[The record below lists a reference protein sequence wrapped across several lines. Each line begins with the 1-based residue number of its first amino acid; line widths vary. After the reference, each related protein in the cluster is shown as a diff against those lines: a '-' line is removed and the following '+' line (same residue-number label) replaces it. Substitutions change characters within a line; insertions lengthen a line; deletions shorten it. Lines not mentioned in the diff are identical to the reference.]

1 MLIKITW
8 HSSSQCV
15 CHKSFWDLASQTLS
29 WRSALWCQPD
39 KKQSKITTT
48 PLFPGK
54 KLLDFSDNFIMFNI
68 ASSILPVSTI
78 AVGKHIVTF
87 RTNFKKLILCEKRP
101 LHRHILKAAFN
112 NFFFHKFVSI
122 LFGYCWAINKRKNRK
137 YPSNSVCA
145 E

>member
-29 WRSALWCQPD
+29 WRSALWYQPD
-39 KKQSKITTT
+39 KKQSKMRSKITTT

-54 KLLDFSDNFIMFNI
+54 KLLDFSNNFIMFDI
-68 ASSILPVSTI
+68 SSSILPVSTI

-87 RTNFKKLILCEKRP
+87 RTGFKKLILREKRTLP
-101 LHRHILKAAFN
+101 QTYFKSSFQQ
-112 NFFFHKFVSI
+112 FFFFIS
-122 LFGYCWAINKRKNRK
+122 LFQYYLVI
-137 YPSNSVCA
+137 V
-145 E
+145 EL